1 MTEPPAGTEAGGS
14 CTAAAA
20 LPELSI
26 TEPEPPAEMERTA
39 EGTSTSPALEICTAR
54 EILCPTDVRDC
65 AGVPVIESAGG
76 RRAAPDDADAD
87 CAAKVRPESALAPER
102 LTVSCTAVPAVC
114 GTTVSVCVELVPAAM
129 ASCTSE
135 GVTLPPVAETL
146 SCAPERST
154 SPSLRAWTVTATG
167 RPTSTTPGNAREASA
182 GAGPLRTVSARR
194 TESAAG
200 ASPRAAR
207 AVASSCSHPGP
218 AAIPCTRPSRGRARP
233 AGSTAPERETFA
245 ASAAPPPALTLTVTC
260 PRSTQAGA
268 SSCAV
273 MAC

>member
-1 MTEPPAGTEAGGS
+1 MPATESAKVAGAAVTPSTTAESVTEPPAGTEAGGS

-194 TESAAG
+194 TESAMATQ
-200 ASPRAAR
+200 AL
-207 AVASSCSHPGP
+207 
-218 AAIPCTRPSRGRARP
+218 PSGMP
-233 AGSTAPERETFA
+233 SGGSTWRSF
-245 ASAAPPPALTLTVTC
+245 SAYWFTISRWRFWPRPVT
-260 PRSTQAGA
+260 
-268 SSCAV
+268 
-273 MAC
+273 